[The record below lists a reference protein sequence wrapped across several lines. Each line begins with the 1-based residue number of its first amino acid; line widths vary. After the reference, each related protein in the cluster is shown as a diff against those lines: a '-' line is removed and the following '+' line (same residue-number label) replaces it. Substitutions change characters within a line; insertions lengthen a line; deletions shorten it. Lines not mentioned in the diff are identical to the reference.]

1 MGVSPIAL
9 PWPIKALMRKGVH
22 FSGQDDVFM
31 KILDDLWSSVSGAA
45 KVRINDPFIGTFTI
59 SWLICNWNQIGLL
72 FFGEGKPS
80 ERINSFYLYLTTTDL
95 FSFNAIL
102 IFPLIFTLFYLFI
115 FPWASLFVKACL
127 KVVNDKLYKQAISVE
142 LYRVRQQEDLNKAR
156 LLSDPDKQ
164 FIEQSV
170 QSDLDRKSEILKHM
184 KDRGERL
191 KSKAVEQ
198 GHKATEA
205 EANASA
211 AKSRMSIAQ
220 QDEEHKKNQM
230 ELERQRFNVNSSKL
244 RAAATSNRFPSAY
257 LFIAK
262 LDETIRLDDLQLSLT
277 GLGAVVA
284 AIFGYEN
291 FKKVLDDEGFNN
303 DAFSR
308 VEYVYYDS
316 EWLASRLES
325 VISDEQ
331 IIGINLTSEALF
343 DCIIL
348 MFDDLPYCFV
358 DLDTLEEKCVEFF
371 EEHNYSILEHEGVS
385 GAIAESDTIFDEVT
399 LDSINTVAFDR
410 GFSAKLQADAQ
421 GSHRRDSSISG
432 RTMTIE
438 IEITSRLQVGK
449 RALGAFEFHDVH
461 GSLDDVFEPEEV
473 DAEGF

>member
-1 MGVSPIAL
+1 
-9 PWPIKALMRKGVH
+9 
-22 FSGQDDVFM
+22 M

-72 FFGEGKPS
+72 FWGEGKAS

-95 FSFNAIL
+95 FAFNAIL
-102 IFPLIFTLFYLFI
+102 LFPLILTLFYLFV
-115 FPWASLFVKACL
+115 FPWASLLVKACL

-164 FIEQSV
+164 FIGQSV

-198 GHKATEA
+198 EHKAIEA

-244 RAAATSNRFPSAY
+244 RAAAASNRFPSAY

-262 LDETIRLDDLQLSLT
+262 LDEAVRVDDLQLSLT

-291 FKKVLDDEGFNN
+291 FQKVLEDDNFNN
-303 DAFSR
+303 ETFSR

-316 EWLASRLES
+316 GRLASRLES
-325 VISDEQ
+325 IISDEQ
-331 IIGINLTSEALF
+331 NLGVNLTSEALF

-358 DLDTLEEKCVEFF
+358 DLDALEDKCVEFF
-371 EEHNYSILEHEGVS
+371 EEHNYSILEHEGV
-385 GAIAESDTIFDEVT
+385 
-399 LDSINTVAFDR
+399 
-410 GFSAKLQADAQ
+410 
-421 GSHRRDSSISG
+421 
-432 RTMTIE
+432 
-438 IEITSRLQVGK
+438 
-449 RALGAFEFHDVH
+449 
-461 GSLDDVFEPEEV
+461 
-473 DAEGF
+473 

>member
-1 MGVSPIAL
+1 MGVSPVAL
-9 PWPIKALMRKGVH
+9 TWPIKALMRKGVN
-22 FSGQDDVFM
+22 FSSQDDVFM

-45 KVRINDPFIGTFTI
+45 KVRINDPFIGAFTI

-72 FFGEGKPS
+72 FWGEGKPS

-95 FSFNAIL
+95 FAFNAIL
-102 IFPLIFTLFYLFI
+102 LFPLIFTLFYLFV
-115 FPWASLFVKACL
+115 FPWASLFFKACL
-127 KVVNDKLYKQAISVE
+127 KFVNDKLYEQAISEE
-142 LYRVRQQEDLNKAR
+142 LYRVRRQENLNKAR

-164 FIEQSV
+164 FIGQSV
-170 QSDLDRKSEILKHM
+170 QFDLDRKSEILKHI

-211 AKSRMSIAQ
+211 AKSRMSIAL
-220 QDEEHKKNQM
+220 QDEEYKKNQM

-244 RAAATSNRFPSAY
+244 RAAAASNRFPSAY
-257 LFIAK
+257 LFISK
-262 LDETIRLDDLQLSLT
+262 LDETIRLNDLQVSLS

-291 FKKVLDDEGFNN
+291 FQKVLDDEGFNN

-316 EWLASRLES
+316 ESLASRLES

-331 IIGINLTSEALF
+331 VSSVYLTSEALF

-348 MFDDLPYCFV
+348 MFDNLPYCFV

-399 LDSINTVAFDR
+399 LDSVNTVAFDR
-410 GFSAKLQADAQ
+410 GFFARLQADAK
-421 GSHRRDSSISG
+421 GSHRRDSSITG
-432 RTMTIE
+432 RTMSIE
-438 IEITSRLQVGK
+438 IEIKSRLQLGK
-449 RALGAFEFHDVH
+449 RALGAFELGDVR
-461 GSLDDVFEPEEV
+461 GSLDDFFEPEEV

>member
-1 MGVSPIAL
+1 
-9 PWPIKALMRKGVH
+9 
-22 FSGQDDVFM
+22 
-31 KILDDLWSSVSGAA
+31 
-45 KVRINDPFIGTFTI
+45 
-59 SWLICNWNQIGLL
+59 
-72 FFGEGKPS
+72 
-80 ERINSFYLYLTTTDL
+80 
-95 FSFNAIL
+95 
-102 IFPLIFTLFYLFI
+102 
-115 FPWASLFVKACL
+115 
-127 KVVNDKLYKQAISVE
+127 
-142 LYRVRQQEDLNKAR
+142 
-156 LLSDPDKQ
+156 
-164 FIEQSV
+164 
-170 QSDLDRKSEILKHM
+170 
-184 KDRGERL
+184 
-191 KSKAVEQ
+191 
-198 GHKATEA
+198 
-205 EANASA
+205 
-211 AKSRMSIAQ
+211 
-220 QDEEHKKNQM
+220 M

-244 RAAATSNRFPSAY
+244 RTAATSNRFPSAY

-358 DLDTLEEKCVEFF
+358 DLDTLEEKCAEFF